1 MHPPFGFALFYIRGI
16 APSWVRSS
24 DIYMGAIPW
33 VILQVI
39 LVAIL
44 IAFPQTV
51 TFMLEPAVQVDPAKI
66 EEQLRN
72 LPGLELPP
80 PDFGPPR

>member
-1 MHPPFGFALFYIRGI
+1 
-16 APSWVRSS
+16 
-24 DIYMGAIPW
+24 
-33 VILQVI
+33 
-39 LVAIL
+39 L

>member
-1 MHPPFGFALFYIRGI
+1 
-16 APSWVRSS
+16 
-24 DIYMGAIPW
+24 

-44 IAFPQTV
+44 IAFPKTV
-51 TFMLEPAVQVDPAKI
+51 TFLLEPPAKVDPAKI

-72 LPGLELPP
+72 LPGLDLPP
-80 PDFGPPR
+80 PSFDFSPPTLR